1 MKQINKDI
9 KNKYVRDRQ
18 IKIRQIR
25 KALLASMAILLC
37 LFSVPQSVSAAE
49 ARVSIALS
57 QSSLRIGDTVA
68 VTVRISTD
76 GLIGSYSMAVT
87 YNNAVLEYT
96 GGAGNGGG
104 GTVLISG
111 FAGGTETS
119 LSATLNFKAV
129 ANGSCTITTSNGN
142 VYNWQEE
149 EQTISYAGAT
159 VTVSAPQAPAS
170 TEGGSGGEAGTT
182 EALKGSGDN
191 SLKSLEIS
199 PGTLTPEFQPG
210 TTTYSVQL
218 PEDTTSIVVS
228 AVPNDS
234 KATVAVSHNNDL
246 EPGQNKTYIVV
257 TAENGT
263 QKTYVLN
270 ILCGEAE
277 DTDDA
282 EAQTVTVNGREYTIA
297 SSKQLEEVSAPE
309 GFTTG
314 EADYA
319 GIKIPVYFSPNHK
332 LQLVYLLNA
341 EEQGSWYIYT
351 PEPESFVP
359 YIEETNAA
367 NRYVILTPAENV
379 TIPAGYQKTE
389 LDLNGNQ
396 VTAYVQNGDDRIV
409 LLYAMNLNGEAGF
422 YFYDMTEGTYQRYQ
436 ELQQVLPEP
445 EEPTVAEPVITE
457 EPDVSSGNGYL
468 KAALYIL
475 SGISAV
481 MLGMLIYLGVRMKRD
496 EIQS

>member
-1 MKQINKDI
+1 MEHRNRQKRGRQMKI
-9 KNKYVRDRQ
+9 KQFRRLV
-18 IKIRQIR
+18 IGC
-25 KALLASMAILLC
+25 MAILFC
-37 LFSVPQSVSAAE
+37 LLGISQSVSAAE

-57 QSSLRIGDTVA
+57 QSNLRIGDTVA

-87 YNNAVLEYT
+87 YNDTVLEYA

-111 FAGGTETS
+111 FASGTETT
-119 LSATLNFKAV
+119 LSATLNFKAIS
-129 ANGSCTITTSNGN
+129 NGSCTITTSGGS

-159 VTVSAPQAPAS
+159 VTVSAPQASAS
-170 TEGGSGGEAGTT
+170 TEGGAAGTT

-270 ILCGEAE
+270 IVCGEAE
-277 DTDDA
+277 DTNEA
-282 EAQTVTVNGREYTIA
+282 EAQTVMVNDREYTIA
-297 SSKQLEEVSAPE
+297 SLKQLEGVSAPE
-309 GFTTG
+309 GFTSG
-314 EADYA
+314 EAEYA
-319 GIKIPVYFSPNHK
+319 DIKIPVYFSPNHK
-332 LQLVYLLNA
+332 LQLVYLLDA
-341 EEQGSWYIYT
+341 EKQGGWYIYT
-351 PEPESFVP
+351 PEQESFVP

-367 NRYVILTPAENV
+367 NRYVILTSAENM
-379 TIPAGYQKTE
+379 TIPEGYQKTE
-389 LDLNGNQ
+389 LDLNGNRI
-396 VTAYVQNGDDRIV
+396 TAYVRNGDDQIV

-445 EEPTVAEPVITE
+445 EAPEVTEAVITE
-457 EPDVSSGNGYL
+457 TSAASLGDGYL

-481 MLGMLIYLGVRMKRD
+481 MLGMLIYLGVRMKQD
-496 EIQS
+496 DIPS